1 MNVQHDKIY
10 PLSLLDQVF
19 VSCQQA
25 YSIFTKEMI
34 AISYTCVGKI
44 GDVAIQ
50 YVQNKTFNYPTWSLL
65 SSRATMCSDVMFSW
79 PIITH
84 N

>member
-19 VSCQQA
+19 VSCRNHIV
-25 YSIFTKEMI
+25 SLLIKEMI

-50 YVQNKTFNYPTWSLL
+50 YVQNKTFNYPT
-65 SSRATMCSDVMFSW
+65 
-79 PIITH
+79 
-84 N
+84 